1 MKRILIIIIGVILLS
16 SCSKKWC
23 NEHYPCID
31 STYIKEVVKIDTTWL
46 KLPADTTYIE
56 LPFDCPDQQIIYRD
70 GKKETKIVVRDKKI
84 YINYT
89 TPEDSLRIIN
99 LFKNS
104 SEFKQAVKEVPVSV
118 PYIPNWV
125 YWAIGISVL
134 SLIYTFRKYIISFFR
149 LISKLV

>member
-1 MKRILIIIIGVILLS
+1 MKKLLLISIIALLLS
-16 SCSKKWC
+16 GCSKKWC

-31 STYIKEVVKIDTTWL
+31 STYLKEVVKIDTTWL

-56 LPFDCPDQQIIYRD
+56 LPFDCPDQQIIYKD

-104 SEFKQAVKEVPVSV
+104 SEFKQAVKEVPVPC
-118 PYIPNWV
+118 PYIPKWV

-134 SLIYTFRKYIISFFR
+134 SLIYTFRKYIISLFSF
-149 LISKLV
+149 ISKLV